1 MVRRSL
7 GSLLVAC
14 LALTLAGL
22 PAQAE
27 EFPYDFLAQW
37 EGVDLS
43 GPEPGAEPTV
53 LGGWGYWLSSRFLE
67 TWRKRMLA
75 EIEPFAERPE
85 LLGHK
90 PQLGL
95 RLRQLFD
102 EWNRGR
108 QTCSQAPLCSGWTL
122 DGGPEAQPP
131 LQFTLA
137 DRLQASGGVVRVR
150 ARSQGLGLLFPGRDG
165 GALPATLFEVE
176 VLEIL
181 AGAPGLRVGERRLLR
196 PWVAPLEF
204 AGLPFCA
211 SGIPQ
216 AEKAPIAVH
225 EELVLLLQ
233 RPDRFAW
240 GRPAKREPDLP
251 EATAPVLAFDRL
263 WPVRDGWVEP
273 PAKDAESWAPLPLD
287 DLRAAA
293 SEVAACAEEYGSADW
308 WTQPAPPSSCARR
321 AGDSEGD
328 GAGELVGVPQLREV
342 VTVRW
347 VPRAPELRSPWESKE
362 PASYLAWASEEAIDL
377 AARRRDL
384 PAGVSR
390 DAERFGRWSDVLREK
405 AATASRRQELG
416 QLACD
421 AATSPRPYSVRN
433 DASSGQGLPRS
444 VDELRKAELPVVR
457 ARVLGQRNG
466 VYVTTT
472 HGAPLVP
479 GPIVEIEVLEVL
491 RPGPRLAV
499 GQRRLLEQLGEAQVG
514 GTRLCPG
521 TRPEP
526 TLAVGDEVVV
536 VARPLQPNLDTPFL
550 PDFYVWP
557 VRDGR
562 IEGPEARETLGAV
575 ETVLELRAVLGTSLP
590 LARPGAAGQAS
601 RENYKEGSP

>member
-1 MVRRSL
+1 MVSRKRI
-7 GSLLVAC
+7 GLLAAY
-14 LALTLAGL
+14 LSITLMS
-22 PAQAE
+22 PSVRAE

-43 GPEPGAEPTV
+43 GPEPGAKPVV
-53 LGGWGYWLSSRFLE
+53 LGGWGYWLSSRLLE
-67 TWRKRMLA
+67 TWRQRKLG
-75 EIEPFAERPE
+75 EIEPFAQRPE
-85 LLGHK
+85 LLGHRA
-90 PQLGL
+90 QLEP
-95 RLRQLFD
+95 RLRRLFD
-102 EWNRGR
+102 DSNRGR
-108 QTCSQAPLCSGWTL
+108 QTCSQASLCSGWTL

-137 DRLQASGGVVRVR
+137 DRLQESGGVVRVR

-165 GALPATLFEVE
+165 GALPAALFEVE
-176 VLEIL
+176 VLEVL

-196 PWVAPLEF
+196 PWLAPLEF

-211 SGIPQ
+211 FTIPE

-225 EELVLLLQ
+225 EELILLLQ

-240 GRPAKREPDLP
+240 GRPAKREPNLP
-251 EATAPVLAFDRL
+251 EATAPVLAFGRL
-263 WPVRDGWVEP
+263 WPVRDGWVQP
-273 PAKDAESWAPLPLD
+273 PAKDAESWAPLRLD

-293 SEVAACAEEYGSADW
+293 SEVAACAAELSSADW
-308 WTQPAPPSSCARR
+308 WRQPAPPSSCARR

-328 GAGELVGVPQLREV
+328 GAGELVDVPQLREV

-347 VPRAPELRSPWESKE
+347 LPRAPELRSPWESKE
-362 PASYLAWASEEAIDL
+362 PASYLAWASEEAIDF

-421 AATSPRPYSVRN
+421 RATLPRPYSVRN
-433 DASSGQGLPRS
+433 DPSSRHGLLRS

-457 ARVLGQRNG
+457 ARVLGLRNG
-466 VYVTTT
+466 LYLSTTYT
-472 HGAPLVP
+472 APLVP
-479 GPIVEIEVLEVL
+479 GPIVEVEILEVL

-521 TRPEP
+521 VRPNP
-526 TLAVGDEVVV
+526 ALAVGDEVVV

-550 PDFYVWP
+550 PDFYIWP
-557 VRDGR
+557 VRDGW
-562 IEGPEARETLGAV
+562 IEGPEAREVLGSVQQVGA
-575 ETVLELRAVLGTSLP
+575 LRAVLDTSLP

-601 RENYKEGSP
+601 SEKNR